1 MKKYHRTSKRPGRFA
16 RILIIPI
23 TIITLTLF
31 NPRPVGAAF
40 IFRYRQHA
48 AQRTGAL
55 DRIFHHQY
63 LQRQFI
69 KHVILRNPLHIQT
82 GPRYRNY
89 GHGEDDTTFP
99 IISSVSA
106 LVGLICICMAL
117 VTTYPVFL
125 VVGIVGA
132 ILAIIFGAMG
142 LKKKMKG
149 FAIAGLALGIL
160 EVLAVIA
167 GIIIVA
173 LAVLSLSSC

>member
-1 MKKYHRTSKRPGRFA
+1 
-16 RILIIPI
+16 
-23 TIITLTLF
+23 
-31 NPRPVGAAF
+31 
-40 IFRYRQHA
+40 
-48 AQRTGAL
+48 
-55 DRIFHHQY
+55 
-63 LQRQFI
+63 
-69 KHVILRNPLHIQT
+69 
-82 GPRYRNY
+82 
-89 GHGEDDTTFP
+89 
-99 IISSVSA
+99 
-106 LVGLICICMAL
+106 MAL